1 MEEKKN
7 CIKLERVVDERKR
20 EENNRMQKEWRGI
33 VLNSNSS
40 NIIVILLSR
49 FIK

>member
-7 CIKLERVVDERKR
+7 CIKLERVVDERK
-20 EENNRMQKEWRGI
+20 ENNRMQKEWRGI
-33 VLNSNSS
+33 VLSSNSS